1 MTRFLRSW
9 MFVPGNRQRFL
20 DKAYGLDADAIFL
33 DLEDGVLPAEKP
45 TARELVA
52 QYLQRPPG
60 GPLRFVRINAVG
72 SGWFDDDLKA
82 VLRPGLQ
89 GVCIPKVEQAADVL
103 TMKTL
108 VDDLEWREGLPRGE
122 IRFAVAIETALGLI
136 RAPEIAAASPRI
148 LALVLGGEDF
158 ALDLGLS
165 AQREKEGRELVYARS
180 ALVVAA
186 KSARVLAIDGV
197 FADLDDEEGFE
208 EDALQARR
216 LGFDG
221 KSLFHPKQIEKI
233 NAIFSPSE
241 AEIEYAT
248 RVVAAYEAAIAR
260 GDGSVALGG
269 QLVDLPIVR
278 RAQRTLE
285 LASRAAAG

>member
-20 DKAYGLDADAIFL
+20 DKAYGLDADAVFL

-45 TARELVA
+45 AARQLVA

-60 GPLRFVRINAVG
+60 GPLRFLRINAVG
-72 SGWFDDDLKA
+72 SSWFDEDVKT
-82 VLRPGLQ
+82 VLRPGIQ
-89 GVCIPKVEQAADVL
+89 GVCIPKVESAGAVL
-103 TMKTL
+103 AMEAL
-108 VDDLEWREGLPRGE
+108 VEDLERREGLPAGE
-122 IRFAVAIETALGLI
+122 IRFVVAIETALGLM
-136 RAPEIAAASPRI
+136 RAPEIAAASPRV
-148 LALVLGGEDF
+148 LALMFGAEDF

-165 AQREKEGRELVYARS
+165 TQREREGRELIYARS

-186 KSARVLAIDGV
+186 KSAHVLAIDGV
-197 FADLDDEEGFE
+197 FADLDDDEGFE
-208 EDALQARR
+208 QDTLQARR

-221 KSLFHPKQIEKI
+221 KSLFHPKQIERI
-233 NAIFSPSE
+233 NAVFSPSE
-241 AEIEYAT
+241 AEIQYAR
-248 RVVAAYEAAIAR
+248 RVVGAYEEAVAR

-278 RAQRTLE
+278 RAQRILD
-285 LASRAAAG
+285 LATPS